1 MRRLKGYVKMSYT
14 GKYDD
19 IINMPHHVS
28 RKHPQMPMEERA
40 AQFAPFAAL
49 VGYEDAVEETARL
62 TDKRIELDEEA
73 KNILDMKFQMLNEQ
87 LKVQIHPQVT
97 ILYFVPDL
105 KKDGGKYI
113 KISGTIKRIDEF
125 KQLIVLDDKAEIPI
139 GEIINITGDSVNI
152 N

>member
-1 MRRLKGYVKMSYT
+1 MNYT

-28 RKHPQMPMEERA
+28 KKHPQMPMEERT

-97 ILYFVPDL
+97 IMYFVPDL
-105 KKDGGKYI
+105 KKEGGKYI

-139 GEIINITGDSVNI
+139 TEIISSVGDSVSI